1 MAWFHMASV
10 HSLIQSHPHELF
22 IRTSLCLYPTLVIW
36 WAVTSHSYFF
46 LKKPIRVS
54 IYFGNK
60 KKNCSHGFDFSVTN
74 FLEIVFNLFRDIFE
88 KKRDTI
94 LKLNSHF
101 LQSPKCLLKTCF
113 HSNNYLKIILS
124 VLLPQKNIINSCCI
138 NIQIRNTSSSTSPS
152 LKRFTNH
159 SCMHHICILEP
170 NWFLHFMMQ

>member
-36 WAVTSHSYFF
+36 RAVTSHSYFF

-60 KKNCSHGFDFSVTN
+60 KKNCSHGFDFSVTK

-88 KKRDTI
+88 KKKRHYFKVELT
-94 LKLNSHF
+94 F
-101 LQSPKCLLKTCF
+101 LTVTKMSLEDLLSFK
-113 HSNNYLKIILS
+113 YLKIILS
-124 VLLPQKNIINSCCI
+124 VLLPQKNIINSCCV

-152 LKRFTNH
+152 LERFTNH
-159 SCMHHICILEP
+159 SCMHHICILDP